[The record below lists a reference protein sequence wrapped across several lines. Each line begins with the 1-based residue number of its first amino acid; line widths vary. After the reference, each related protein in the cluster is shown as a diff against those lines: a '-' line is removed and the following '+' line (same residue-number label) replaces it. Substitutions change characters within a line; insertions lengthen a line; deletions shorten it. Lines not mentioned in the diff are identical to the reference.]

1 MRLYGVFLPAGE
13 GSGEALERA
22 AFVKQGF
29 SHEAFWLTPLW
40 AARKGLW
47 DAFAFWIVW
56 VGVVTG
62 LALAFR
68 LDGPAAGLIYLVGAV
83 AFGLEGDRLEQSHL
97 RKCGFALRAFALGD
111 TAREAEQ
118 VFFEG
123 PVKDLPAAS
132 PPPESVEEPAQEPA
146 LTPQA
151 GTIDLLGLFH
161 PEN

>member
-1 MRLYGVFLPAGE
+1 MNLYGVFLPAGQ
-13 GSGEALERA
+13 GFGEALERA

-47 DAFAFWIVW
+47 GALGFWIVW
-56 VGVVTG
+56 VAVVTG

-68 LDGPAAGLIYLVGAV
+68 LDGPVAGLIYLVGAL
-83 AFGLEGDRLEQSHL
+83 AFGLEGDRLEQSRL
-97 RKCGFALRAFALGD
+97 TKYGFALQAFALGD

-123 PVKDLPAAS
+123 PAKDLS
-132 PPPESVEEPAQEPA
+132 PPPLPPPEPLEEPAPP
-146 LTPQA
+146 PQA